1 MLDAVLRVVVSVVL
15 AFACAAKVLD
25 LASFRAQLTTRM
37 GDPATEQGRTILHE
51 RTPLT
56 YADKIVKPLLIGQGQ
71 NDPRVNVA
79 ESEQIV
85 KAMQSKNIPVTYVL
99 FPDEGHGFRRPEN
112 NTAFNAV
119 TEDFLANKCLGGRFQ
134 PIGSDLRAR
143 GRRSGPGSGRSA
155 RGEKVNPAERVCGAA
170 PAA

>member
-1 MLDAVLRVVVSVVL
+1 
-15 AFACAAKVLD
+15 
-25 LASFRAQLTTRM
+25 M

-51 RTPLT
+51 RSPLT

-85 KAMQSKNIPVTYVL
+85 KAMQAKSIPVTYVL

-119 TEDFLANKCLGGRFQ
+119 TEDFLANKCLGGRVE
-134 PIGSDLRAR
+134 PIGNDFAGSTITVPAGADLV
-143 GRRSGPGSGRSA
+143 PGL
-155 RGEKVNPAERVCGAA
+155 AA
-170 PAA
+170 ALAAKK